1 MSTLL
6 ASVLLLLSTVAAA
19 QKCPTDCECGP
30 GGLRVDCPHLSAIPA
45 ELPEG
50 ALLVNVSGCGGEGG
64 GGAGLQALLPGAPA
78 AAAVRVLYL
87 QGCHLDAV
95 PEQAFHA
102 WHQLWWLSLA
112 RNSIQRIDERAFI
125 GALRLESLTLS
136 DNPLGP
142 YPPRLEDIP
151 SLRVMQLQRCNIS
164 EIPVPD
170 SFLGDCCPLMTE
182 LWLSY
187 NLISHIPNGSFTELP
202 GLQYLYLSNNRL
214 INIESGALNPLNQL
228 LVLDL
233 SSNLLQELNVDL
245 FVQQTSLDVLYLSHN
260 RLESLEIGIFS
271 PLMNLRVLHLD
282 HNKIREI
289 NPGLFTGL
297 GGLKKLY
304 LENNDVEDVSFTSFE
319 ELSNLT
325 HLYLANNAF
334 PVLSVCSLR
343 GLVQLQY
350 LRLFGGLLQS
360 DCNLWNLHRWTSD
373 RGINLL
379 APSVTDVTQTC
390 NITVCPMPEELHE
403 TFFDWQSTV
412 GLTLL
417 IGVPLAVIAI
427 AAAATVACC
436 RRRNCKRTG
445 PARYTSPDAGYD
457 TVAESS
463 RSTTET
469 DATII
474 RTIGPRYGRE
484 FCGSGSVSYPGPAA
498 GVAVAAYSTSEDE
511 EEALL
516 THRQRHR
523 PPQHASLRVPRP
535 GARRVLPRPASLQA
549 APPNYH
555 LSDTE
560 PQSSTLSDCSDSG
573 NYEMSGIATAAPA
586 LPLQLPPRLPPR
598 PPPRSATTVT
608 VGAPGMIYEDDERRG
623 LVV

>member
-19 QKCPTDCECGP
+19 QKCPADCECGP
-30 GGLRVDCPHLSAIPA
+30 GGLRVDCPLLPA
-45 ELPEG
+45 ELPAA
-50 ALLVNVSGCGGEGG
+50 ALLLNVSGCRAE
-64 GGAGLQALLPGAPA
+64 PAPA
-78 AAAVRVLYL
+78 AAGGATVQALLAGATDTDNSVRVLYL
-87 QGCHLDAV
+87 ERCRLDSV
-95 PEQAFHA
+95 PVHAFRN
-102 WHQLWWLSLA
+102 WHQLRWLSLA
-112 RNSIQRIDERAFI
+112 HNSIQNVEERAFL
-125 GALRLESLTLS
+125 GAIRLESLTLS

-142 YPPRLEDIP
+142 RPPRLENIP

-164 EIPVPD
+164 EVSVSD
-170 SFLGDCCPLMTE
+170 TLLGDCCPLMTE

-187 NLISHIPNGSFTELP
+187 NLIGDIPNGSFTELR

-214 INIESGALNPLNQL
+214 TNIESGAFNPLNQL

-233 SSNLLQELNVDL
+233 SSNLLQELGVDL
-245 FVQQTSLDVLYLSHN
+245 FLQQTSLDVLYLSHN
-260 RLESLEIGIFS
+260 RLENLETGIFS
-271 PLMNLRVLHLD
+271 PLTNLRVLHLD
-282 HNKIREI
+282 HNKIKVI

-304 LENNDVEDVSFTSFE
+304 LENNVVEDVAFTSFE

-334 PVLSVCSLR
+334 PVLSVCSLH

-350 LRLFGGLLQS
+350 LRLFGGLLQL
-360 DCNLWNLHRWTSD
+360 DCNLWNLQRWASNH
-373 RGINLL
+373 GISLL
-379 APSVTDVTQTC
+379 APSVTDLIQEC
-390 NITVCPMPEELHE
+390 NITVCSIPDELSE
-403 TFFDWQSTV
+403 ASFDWQSTV

-436 RRRNCKRTG
+436 RKRNCKRTG
-445 PARYTSPDAGYD
+445 PTRYTSPDAAYD

-469 DATII
+469 DATMT

-498 GVAVAAYSTSEDE
+498 GVGVAAYSTSEDE

-535 GARRVLPRPASLQA
+535 GARRVLPRPASLQMGPI
-549 APPNYH
+549 PPVN
-555 LSDTE
+555 T
-560 PQSSTLSDCSDSG
+560 
-573 NYEMSGIATAAPA
+573 
-586 LPLQLPPRLPPR
+586 
-598 PPPRSATTVT
+598 
-608 VGAPGMIYEDDERRG
+608 
-623 LVV
+623 